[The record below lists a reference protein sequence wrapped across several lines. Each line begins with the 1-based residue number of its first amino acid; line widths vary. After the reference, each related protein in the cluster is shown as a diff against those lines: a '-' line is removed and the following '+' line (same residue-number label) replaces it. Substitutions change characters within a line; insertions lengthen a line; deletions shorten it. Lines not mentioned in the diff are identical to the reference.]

1 MRIPPYFPRL
11 GALALACALALPALP
26 AQAAERAWSY
36 SYNALGLIERADG
49 PRTDVQD
56 VTLYAYDSRGN
67 LTQVTNALGQVTRL
81 GDYDERGKPG
91 SITDA
96 NGVTSSLAYTGVDGW
111 LASVSTAGVSVHST
125 TYWTYFTSRRG
136 LSNSGETL
144 YCFVPFSART
154 ITLLRLILVT
164 IPIVKPVRLS
174 KVTFSPTCSRLSACR
189 FS

>member
-11 GALALACALALPALP
+11 GALALACALALP

-81 GDYDERGKPG
+81 GDYDERSTTCGWTACRWPPSTPTTTPRARSATRPCSTSMATTSTPRAWPPTPAARSPG
-91 SITDA
+91 S
-96 NGVTSSLAYTGVDGW
+96 G
-111 LASVSTAGVSVHST
+111 
-125 TYWTYFTSRRG
+125 
-136 LSNSGETL
+136 
-144 YCFVPFSART
+144 
-154 ITLLRLILVT
+154 
-164 IPIVKPVRLS
+164 
-174 KVTFSPTCSRLSACR
+174 SPTPSAAAKR
-189 FS
+189 